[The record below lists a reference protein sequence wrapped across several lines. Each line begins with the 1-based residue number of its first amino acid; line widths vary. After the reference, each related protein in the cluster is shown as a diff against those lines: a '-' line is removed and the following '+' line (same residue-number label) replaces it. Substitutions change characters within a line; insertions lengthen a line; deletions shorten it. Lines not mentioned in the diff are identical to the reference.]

1 MNHDITHCTGVKGD
15 AVCEGCHRKVAH
27 EDLLRLVRRGELASG
42 EMHTYLSSEE
52 REECVEKG
60 HKLLWVLWG

>member
-15 AVCEGCHRKVAH
+15 AVCEKCHRKVAH

-42 EMHTYLSSEE
+42 EMHSYLNA
-52 REECVEKG
+52 
-60 HKLLWVLWG
+60 